1 MKTDI
6 CPKPTDLVISTCT
19 VVSNVSNDIDLN
31 YLSRVVPIYDMYDDL
46 LEEKIGGIYNIT
58 LYSDYSRGNTYDK
71 KVKNKEFNN
80 QVTIKYKYWGFRYI
94 NMKIFTNGKLQ
105 MTGLKT
111 NTEADK
117 ITSRIISILKNISL
131 NIYPSKKALDTYYNQ
146 ITCASNSVDV
156 VETSNKTEQ
165 VTYDAYQDGFK
176 TNNNFLSSNIDS
188 NTKQNKDKSNQSTKN
203 TKDTK
208 SKNKNKN
215 NSNTNHK
222 EVHKETT
229 ESVNNNTNYSKINS
243 INEYQIAYNLK
254 ENTLNYYRYKNES
267 INNLL
272 KYYNDC
278 NFKNINWLSH
288 KDMTKIIAKLEE
300 KYGEYEVY
308 SNIVNDIFTKLREQL
323 GNLSKENDIKEF
335 YKKNGYM
342 LVQLIG
348 NFNAIFVNHEF
359 KWDKCID
366 VNNEN
371 SFQYICNEFGTYIN
385 QFHTVLRK
393 SISKIKNVNKSD
405 LDVLN
410 KIKMIML
417 PKITKDIENIDKKL
431 VSQKDIES
439 MEWSIKMKDLYMTS
453 PNYHISSISTEL
465 INSDYSCGFC
475 INLNVLSAFL
485 KKKYGIYNSY
495 KPDEYPGVLTKYYY
509 HPDNKVQGICACEP
523 HCSSKDKKSKCCKI
537 TISIFRPGSIIIT
550 GAKSIEQLKHTY
562 GVINGILKDNYKYI
576 KGTELEEDTLKKN
589 PNDNRKICRKPR
601 LFYIEKSNVSNLPC
615 EYVTV

>member
-31 YLSRVVPIYDMYDDL
+31 YLSRVVPIYDMYDKL
-46 LEEKIGGIYNIT
+46 LEEKTGGIYNIT
-58 LYSDYSRGNTYDK
+58 LYSDYSRGNVYDK

-94 NMKIFTNGKLQ
+94 NMKVFTNGKLQ

-111 NTEADK
+111 DTEADK
-117 ITSRIISILKNISL
+117 LTSKIINILKNISL
-131 NIYPSKKALDTYYNQ
+131 KIYTSKKALDSHFIQ
-146 ITCASNSVDV
+146 ITKEINDNDVDNNINNNTNNNN
-156 VETSNKTEQ
+156 TSNQKTQES
-165 VTYDAYQDGFK
+165 YDAYQDGFES
-176 TNNNFLSSNIDS
+176 NDNFLSSSTNVNKESS
-188 NTKQNKDKSNQSTKN
+188 NKTN
-203 TKDTK
+203 
-208 SKNKNKN
+208 NKNKG
-215 NSNTNHK
+215 TKTFK
-222 EVHKETT
+222 E
-229 ESVNNNTNYSKINS
+229 NS
-243 INEYQIAYNLK
+243 INKKKENDATLNNYNNIYSLNEYQIAYNLK
-254 ENTLNYYRYKNES
+254 DNTLNYYRYKNDS
-267 INNLL
+267 IKDLL

-278 NFKNINWLSH
+278 SFKNTNWLSH

-308 SNIVNDIFTKLREQL
+308 SNIVNELFTKLREQL
-323 GNLSKENDIKEF
+323 GNLSKDEDIKEF
-335 YKKNGYM
+335 YQKNGYM
-342 LVQLIG
+342 LIQLID

-366 VNNEN
+366 VKNEN

-385 QFHTVLRK
+385 QFHTVMRK
-393 SISKIKNVNKSD
+393 NISKVKNVNKSD

-410 KIKMIML
+410 KIKMIMI
-417 PKITKDIENIDKKL
+417 PKINKEINNLDKKL

-439 MEWSIKMKDLYMTS
+439 MEWSIQMKDLYMTS
-453 PNYHISSISTEL
+453 PNYHISNINTEL

-485 KKKYGIYNSY
+485 KKKYNIYNSY

-509 HPDNKVQGICACEP
+509 HPDNKVQGICTCEP

-562 GVINGILKDNYKYI
+562 GVINNILKDNYKYI
-576 KGTELEEDTLKKN
+576 KGTELEEDIIKKN

-601 LFYIEKSNVSNLPC
+601 LFYIEKTNVSNLPS
-615 EYVTV
+615 EYLTA